1 MHLAATLAVAVVDS
15 GCKRSV
21 KCDEMCKPLGFCVLE
36 VLVARTIEF

>member
-21 KCDEMCKPLGFCVLE
+21 KCDEMCKTSWLLRPGSTCSKND
-36 VLVARTIEF
+36 